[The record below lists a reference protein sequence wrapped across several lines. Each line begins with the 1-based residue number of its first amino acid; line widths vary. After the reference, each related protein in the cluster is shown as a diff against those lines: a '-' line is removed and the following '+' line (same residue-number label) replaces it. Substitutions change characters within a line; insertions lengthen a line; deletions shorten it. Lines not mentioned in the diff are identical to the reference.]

1 MENASFQKTAD
12 DMETAIASA
21 LIAGRLA
28 SGDITAVSA
37 FIQNLR
43 ETRSPGRLVV
53 DIDPINLAREPEK
66 DFYLEAGD
74 RIHLPMR
81 TNSITV
87 VGDVYSPT
95 TLPFRS
101 SQRVKDY
108 INQSGGYR
116 WGADKNSVFL
126 ILPDGQ
132 ARALSSGIWRFSKN
146 EVAPGST
153 IVVPKSTRP
162 FDWLMLTES
171 ISPILANLA
180 TSAAALAAIDD

>member
-1 MENASFQKTAD
+1 MF
-12 DMETAIASA
+12 A
-21 LIAGRLA
+21 LGALH
-28 SGDITAVSA
+28 
-37 FIQNLR
+37 
-43 ETRSPGRLVV
+43 VV
-53 DIDPINLAREPEK
+53 
-66 DFYLEAGD
+66 
-74 RIHLPMR
+74 
-81 TNSITV
+81 TV

-95 TLPFRS
+95 TLPFKS

-108 INQSGGYR
+108 IKQSGGFR
-116 WGADKNSVFL
+116 WGADKNSSFL

-132 ARALSSGIWRFSKN
+132 ARSLSSGIWKFSKN